1 MGEIPYRAR
10 APRARRARPPTGA
23 KPAAPAVM
31 TAEVVGAVP
40 LEDVLAVG
48 TKVVW
53 HSVVAVLVAAG
64 DEAGAEAEET
74 GAEEAGADG
83 AGADVAGA
91 EVTGAEEAGA
101 DEDLPPP
108 FLTSSQS
115 FWVAGRTLS
124 AMSRLA
130 TELLPEPKDG
140 RVSPRGT

>member
-1 MGEIPYRAR
+1 M
-10 APRARRARPPTGA
+10 
-23 KPAAPAVM
+23 
-31 TAEVVGAVP
+31 P
-40 LEDVLAVG
+40 LVDVLAVG

-53 HSVVAVLVAAG
+53 HSVVAVLVAAA

-74 GAEEAGADG
+74 GAEE

-140 RVSPRGT
+140 RVS